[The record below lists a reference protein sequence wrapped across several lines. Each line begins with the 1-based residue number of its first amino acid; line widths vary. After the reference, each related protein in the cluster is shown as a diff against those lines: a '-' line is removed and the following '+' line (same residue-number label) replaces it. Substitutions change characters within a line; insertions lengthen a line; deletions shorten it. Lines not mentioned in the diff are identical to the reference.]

1 QNHKAEGEKLESLQA
16 EKVELLAATTA
27 AREKLRSSEESLRN
41 LEAEQLKTRNRRDTL
56 LELDEKRAVYAPQI
70 QKLFVEQENIG
81 VRLSGVLADFLSVD
95 ERAELAIE
103 SLFGQRLQT
112 VLVESIDDAKRVSA
126 WLENNAIGR
135 IAILAVPSLEGRN
148 TRSMFSD
155 GLVRDALGVSGEIL
169 QTLQRAFP
177 RELSARLIANI
188 GDAEING
195 GDTYVTRGGTVISGD
210 GLFVSGREAAD
221 DRPNAS
227 LLAFK
232 RELTG
237 LGTALAALDGE
248 ISVARAIAEEDG
260 RELASIEEKTV
271 DLQSLIIKV
280 ERGLHG
286 LDIQRS
292 TTRQEI
298 ERAERHK
305 KVVAE
310 EQKQTRE
317 ELEQNK
323 TRIAE
328 AAENRQTAER
338 FRGDARSEVE
348 RVNTL
353 LTDARARLDA
363 ENSAVNDKRTLA
375 ATSGERRRS
384 VHAALKRVENEQK
397 ELEMRSA
404 MQTVEL
410 NEIDIKIAILRE
422 STTAIADRIAGAEV
436 EKSAEIEELTAA
448 IAEVT
453 AAREAADAMSAELA
467 DLNHR
472 SADAL
477 NERAAIEVRQ
487 AEAVTQLKNVNEKCA
502 HELNTPLASLIETE
516 SLDSDFD
523 LETCRTTV
531 DDLRNRLEGFG
542 AINMLAVDELAEA
555 EERLLFL
562 TSQRQDIIDSIASAE
577 EALREIKERSRAR
590 FRDAFE
596 AINANFIEFFREL
609 FGGGKGEM
617 TLLENDDIL
626 EAGIEVVA
634 QPPGKRLQNILL
646 LSGGEKAMTAI
657 ALVMSIFKYRP
668 SPFCLLDEVD
678 APLDDANVG
687 RFVAKIADMA
697 EKTQF
702 IVITHNKRTM
712 EAARA
717 LYGVTMQEVGVS
729 KIVSVKFE

>member
-1 QNHKAEGEKLESLQA
+1 
-16 EKVELLAATTA
+16 
-27 AREKLRSSEESLRN
+27 
-41 LEAEQLKTRNRRDTL
+41 
-56 LELDEKRAVYAPQI
+56 
-70 QKLFVEQENIG
+70 
-81 VRLSGVLADFLSVD
+81 
-95 ERAELAIE
+95 
-103 SLFGQRLQT
+103 LFGQRLQT
-112 VLVESIDDAKRVSA
+112 VIVQNIEDARIVSA
-126 WLENNAIGR
+126 WLERNTIGR
-135 IAILAVPSLEGRN
+135 IAILVAPSVAAAW
-148 TRSMFSD
+148 TRPGDFAD
-155 GLVRDALGVSGEIL
+155 PIVENILGVSGSLLE
-169 QTLQRAFP
+169 TLKNAFP
-177 RELSARLIANI
+177 REMSARIVDEI
-188 GDAEING
+188 TDADVSTGETFVTLNG
-195 GDTYVTRGGTVISGD
+195 SVITPA
-210 GLFVSGREAAD
+210 GLFISGRESTE

-232 RELTG
+232 RELSG
-237 LGTALAALDGE
+237 LGTALATLDNEIASARSLTGADSHAL
-248 ISVARAIAEEDG
+248 A
-260 RELASIEEKTV
+260 LLEEKTV

-298 ERAERHK
+298 DRAERHK

-310 EQKQTRE
+310 EQKQTSE
-317 ELEQNK
+317 EIEQNK
-323 TRIAE
+323 LRISE
-328 AAENRQTAER
+328 AAENRARAEQLR
-338 FRGDARSEVE
+338 DAARSEVE
-348 RVNTL
+348 RIGTVL
-353 LTDARARLDA
+353 AEARARSDE
-363 ENSAVNDKRTLA
+363 ENSIVNEKRTLA

-384 VHAALKRVENEQK
+384 VQSALRRVEHEQK
-397 ELEMRSA
+397 ELESRSA
-404 MQTVEL
+404 MHTMEL
-410 NEIDIKIAILRE
+410 NEIEVKTAALRE
-422 STTAIADRIAGAEV
+422 STADIADRIAGTET
-436 EKSAEIEELTAA
+436 EKAAEIEELTAA
-448 IAEVT
+448 IAEV
-453 AAREAADAMSAELA
+453 AGAREAADAMSSELA
-467 DLNHR
+467 ELNHR
-472 SADAL
+472 SNDAL

-487 AEAVTQLKNVNEKCA
+487 TEAVTQLRNVNEKCTQ
-502 HELNTPLASLIETE
+502 ELNTSLADLIETE
-516 SLDSDFD
+516 ALEDEFD
-523 LETCRTTV
+523 LGACRTKV

-542 AINMLAVDELAEA
+542 AINMLAVEELSEA

-596 AINANFIEFFREL
+596 AINANFIGFFQEL

-617 TLLENDDIL
+617 TLLESDDIL

-657 ALVMSIFKYRP
+657 ALVLAIFKYRP

-687 RFVAKIADMA
+687 RFVNKIADMA